1 MSRNFSPDQDLI
13 DLLMLNDTSAF
24 EELYKRHG
32 FSLYSYCNGKLHSD
46 EDARKIV
53 RDIFVS
59 LWEMRHELPSNFSAS
74 LFFYQEVRKSV
85 VRCINEKLNDGK
97 DLSVIQQNIIPGF
110 CNNNLQQARMP
121 VVSLTEEQANVFHP
135 VPENKKSIEN
145 WWSHL
150 LPPINMKNF
159 RYAFQ
164 RVMHLW

>member
-13 DLLMLNDTSAF
+13 DLLPLNDTSAF
-24 EELYKRHG
+24 EELYKRHA
-32 FSLYSYCNGKLHSD
+32 FSLYSYCIGKLHSD
-46 EDARKIV
+46 EDARRIV

-59 LWEMRHELPSNFSAS
+59 LWEMRNALPSNFSVS

-85 VRCINEKLNDGK
+85 VRCVNEKLNDGK
-97 DLSVIQQNIIPGF
+97 DLSIIQQNIIPGF
-110 CNNNLQQARMP
+110 SLNNLQHARLP
-121 VVSLTEEQANVFHP
+121 VVSLPKEQTNVFHP
-135 VPENKKSIEN
+135 TPENNKSLEN
-145 WWSHL
+145 WWSQL